1 MLPCG
6 DGRFSE
12 IRGTGRNET
21 KRVKLG
27 GRVAGQGETSGKIEQ
42 PSRRPPTTLNEEVGR
57 LSHQT
62 DKPAT

>member
-6 DGRFSE
+6 GGRFSE
-12 IRGTGRNET
+12 IRGTGGNET
-21 KRVKLG
+21 KTVKLG

-42 PSRRPPTTLNEEVGR
+42 PSRRSPTTLNEEVGQP
-57 LSHQT
+57 SHQA